1 MAADTRTLVVL
12 QGPTAIGKTALAI
25 DWAKRLDTHILSADS
40 RQFFR
45 EMAIGTAK
53 PTPEELSQAPHH
65 FVDCISVTEEYS
77 AGQYERD
84 VLAKLASLF
93 QDHPAVILAGGS
105 GLYVQAV
112 TQGLDDMPA
121 DMDIRAELM
130 HTLETKGLAVLQ
142 ARLQELDP
150 AHHDRMDLNN
160 PQRLVRALEVCLAT
174 GEPYSSH
181 RNKAAAP
188 RPFRMIKIALD
199 ADRDWIY
206 ERINRRVDLM
216 LEAGLIEEVERLQPH
231 WHLNALKTVGYRE
244 FFPYFE
250 GTCSLEEAVEA
261 LKMNTRR
268 FAKKQL
274 TWLRRDPENQWFDMS
289 TPEAIYPWLAEQLG
303 L

>member
-1 MAADTRTLVVL
+1 MAADSRTLVVL

-25 DWAKRLDTHILSADS
+25 DWAQRLGTHILSADS

-174 GEPYSSH
+174 GKPYSSY
-181 RNKAAAP
+181 RNEAAAP

-216 LEAGLIEEVERLQPH
+216 LETGLLEEVERLKPH

-244 FFPYFE
+244 FFPYFN
-250 GTCSLEEAVEA
+250 GTCSLEVAVEA

-289 TPEAIYPWLAEQLG
+289 TPEAIYPWLAEQLD

>member
-1 MAADTRTLVVL
+1 MAAETRTLIVL

-25 DWAKRLDTHILSADS
+25 DWAQRFNTHILSADS

-53 PTPEELSQAPHH
+53 PTPDELAQAPHH
-65 FVDCISVTEEYS
+65 FVNCISVTQEYS

-84 VLAKLASLF
+84 VLSKLESLF
-93 QDHPAVILAGGS
+93 PNHTAVILAGGS

-112 TQGLDDMPA
+112 TEGFDDMPA
-121 DMDIRAELM
+121 DQDIRAELM
-130 HTLETKGLAVLQ
+130 HTLDTEGLPVLQ
-142 ARLQELDP
+142 SRLKALDP
-150 AHHDRMDLNN
+150 IHHARMDLNN

-174 GEPYSSH
+174 GAPYSSY
-181 RNKAAAP
+181 RNKAAEP
-188 RPFRMIKIALD
+188 RPFRMIKVALD

-206 ERINRRVDLM
+206 DRINKRVDLM
-216 LEAGLIEEVERLQPH
+216 LEAGLLEEVERLKPH

-244 FFPYFE
+244 FFPFFQ
-250 GTCSLEEAVEA
+250 GSCSLEESVDN

-274 TWLRRDPENQWFDMS
+274 TWLRRDPENHWFDMR
-289 TPEAIYPWLAEQLG
+289 TPDAIYPWLCEQLG